1 MVSVASLVPIRDY
14 PEETKII
21 AGRKEKVGSLK
32 ADDVKQFVVQL
43 EHLVHPQQSPVI
55 HDIIARNAPLILD
68 VIRIVNLET
77 KQGFKGMAARAGEL
91 EINWVRPGT
100 FGKTTWLTS
109 YTSTGSNTW
118 FSETRLL
125 EYEALIILGWID
137 PIEVPKIDA
146 IYITK
151 DGDPLPAQT
160 MPWMAKNNF
169 GTYQTPIVE
178 QKLPLVVLPE
188 HKFKIEVNVFAT
200 GDDKLEPI
208 GFHIRRAED
217 FMSATA
223 PRLGTA

>member
-1 MVSVASLVPIRDY
+1 MRISSLVPIKDY
-14 PEETKII
+14 PEEVKII
-21 AGRKEKVGSLK
+21 AGRKEKCGSLK
-32 ADDVKQFVVQL
+32 KDDVQAFVTQL
-43 EHLVHPQQSPVI
+43 EHMVHPNQSPVVY
-55 HDIIARNAPLILD
+55 DIIARNAPLILD
-68 VIRIVNLET
+68 VIRIVNIET
-77 KQGFKGMAARAGEL
+77 KQGFRGMAARAGEL

-160 MPWMAKNNF
+160 MPWNAKTQL
-169 GTYQTPIVE
+169 GAYQTPIVE
-178 QKLPLVVLPE
+178 MKLPLVVLPE
-188 HKFKIEVNVFAT
+188 HKVKIDVNVFAT

-223 PRLGTA
+223 PTLGS